1 MIIVANREL
10 IIPKKEQY
18 VGTTYDKN
26 SENRQFLLDRVTAGG
41 VDLANLLF
49 VMDMEYMSGDKNTV
63 QLTKEIL
70 DEKIIL
76 TWTLQGSELQ
86 VTGTTFINLRAL
98 NNTDSKVKWASFRAP
113 IYIED
118 TIFTPG
124 HYTGDLTELEQIEA
138 AFQLDMERNA
148 DLYDMIKTAY
158 DNGDFIGNGIANIVL
173 NDDYTLTITMDDG
186 TVYHTTSIQGPIGE
200 PGVYVG
206 PAPLPDGYIVWVDTE
221 GETPAPQDGGYYIPA
236 VSEQGII
243 SWTGSNTGMPV
254 LQDQNI
260 KGMRGEQLLW
270 RADYDATKIYLPFD
284 GVRYD
289 GAAWLCLKECHGVA
303 PVEGEYWSKM
313 VEKGDPGAPRTFSI
327 GTVRTLEAGEDAFV
341 RLTGTAEEPVLNFG
355 LPGGTVTED
364 MVYSLLPLE
373 TVSGKPA
380 VTDDAAG
387 NVPPVSL
394 IVDVVPNQSGSG
406 NASPSNPRTMTAKTN
421 LFLSHGTE
429 GEVTGYQVTEMPDTD
444 FISGKWDVVNGVL
457 YYDKQVTFDGSS
469 DEVWTATGDGGFK
482 ISLPDSE
489 DSVASLVGSAIVG
502 VSTVG
507 ISKIKVY
514 SNIGTFAE
522 SGTDEGTIFLMGNEL
537 YYYPPATV
545 TTVADF
551 QTWLASNNMVASYP
565 VEDPVTEEVEAC
577 DIRMAAGENR
587 FTTTDGVTT
596 VQYRADIQQYIQ
608 KYACKCE

>member
-49 VMDMEYMSGDKNTV
+49 VMDMEYMTGDKNTV

-86 VTGTTFINLRAL
+86 VTGTTFINLRAI
-98 NNTDSKVKWASFRAP
+98 NNTDGKVKWASFRAP

-221 GETPAPQDGGYYIPA
+221 GETPAPQDGGYYTPA
-236 VSEQGII
+236 VSEHGII
-243 SWTGSNTGMPV
+243 SWEGSNDDMPV
-254 LQDQNI
+254 LPEQNI

-327 GTVRTLEAGEDAFV
+327 GTVRTLEAGEEAYV
-341 RLTGTAEEPVLNFG
+341 RLTGTEQEPVLNFG
-355 LPGGTVTED
+355 LPGGSVTTEMLYDLLPVETVT
-364 MVYSLLPLE
+364 
-373 TVSGKPA
+373 GNPA
-380 VTDDAAG
+380 VTDIATNA
-387 NVPPVSL
+387 PVKSL
-394 IVDVVPNQSGSG
+394 MVDVAPDQSGTG
-406 NASPSNPRTMTAKTN
+406 NAGPSNVRPMTAKTDLLATN
-421 LFLSHGTE
+421 GT
-429 GEVTGYQVTEMPDTD
+429 DTYEIED
-444 FISGKWDVVNGVL
+444 VPSNFISGKWDVVNGVL

-489 DSVASLVGSAIVG
+489 DSVASLVGTAIVG
-502 VSTVG
+502 TSTVG

-551 QTWLASNNMVASYP
+551 QTWLSNNNMVVSYP
-565 VEDPVTEEVEAC
+565 VEDPVTEEVDPFEVVTASG
-577 DIRMAAGENR
+577 ANSFA
-587 FTTTDGVTT
+587 TDDGTIT
-596 VQYRADIQQYIQ
+596 VDYRADIQQYIQ

>member
-18 VGTTYDKN
+18 IGTTYDKN

-63 QLTKEIL
+63 QLSKEVL

-86 VTGTTFINLRAL
+86 VTGTTFINLRAI
-98 NNTDSKVKWASFRAP
+98 NNTDGKVKWASFRAP

-138 AFQLDMERNA
+138 AFQLDMERNS

-221 GETPAPQDGGYYIPA
+221 GETPAPQDGGYYTPA
-236 VSEQGII
+236 VSEHGII
-243 SWTGSNTGMPV
+243 SWEGSNDDMPV
-254 LQDQNI
+254 LPEQNI

-270 RADYDATKIYLPFD
+270 RADYDSTKIYLPFD

-327 GTVRTLEAGEDAFV
+327 GTVRTLEAGEEAYV
-341 RLTGTAEEPVLNFG
+341 RLTGTEQEPVLNFG
-355 LPGGTVTED
+355 LPGGSVTTEMLYDLLPVETVT
-364 MVYSLLPLE
+364 
-373 TVSGKPA
+373 GNPA
-380 VTDDAAG
+380 VTDVAA
-387 NVPPVSL
+387 NAPVKSL
-394 IVDVVPNQSGSG
+394 VVDVAPDQSGTG
-406 NASPSNPRTMTAKTN
+406 DAGPSNVRPMTAKTDLLATN
-421 LFLSHGTE
+421 GT
-429 GEVTGYQVTEMPDTD
+429 DTYEIED
-444 FISGKWDVVNGVL
+444 VPSNFISGKWDVVNGVL

-469 DEVWTATGDGGFK
+469 DEVWTATGDGGYK
-482 ISLPDSE
+482 ISIPDSE
-489 DSVASLVGSAIVG
+489 DSIASLVGTAIVG
-502 VSTVG
+502 TSTVG

-551 QTWLASNNMVASYP
+551 QTWLSNNNMVVSYP
-565 VEDPVTEEVEAC
+565 VEDPVTEEVDPFEVVTASG
-577 DIRMAAGENR
+577 ANSFA
-587 FTTTDGVTT
+587 TDDGTIT
-596 VQYRADIQQYIQ
+596 VDYRADIQQYIQ